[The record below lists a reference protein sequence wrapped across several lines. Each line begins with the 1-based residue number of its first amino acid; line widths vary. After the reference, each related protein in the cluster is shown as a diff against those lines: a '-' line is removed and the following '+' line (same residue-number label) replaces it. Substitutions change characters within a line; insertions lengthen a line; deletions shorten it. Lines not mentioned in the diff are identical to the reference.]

1 MFRSLGQIIVTA
13 LIIGLVLIAGG
24 IGWFLRS
31 SVEDSGGQATSE
43 AAQGTEM
50 SAEMAKATLGSGA
63 ALEPFIAVTGVGQ
76 AQAKPDIASVS
87 LGVQTQAPVA
97 RDAQTENSELMAKV
111 IDAIKAMGI
120 EDEDISTHGLSL
132 RPRYDREGQK
142 VVAYLATNNVSVIV
156 RDLDQVGEV
165 LDAGF
170 DAGANVAGGVQFSIA
185 DPTDSRNQAM
195 ELAVADARDRADVLA
210 KAAGVTIVGV
220 LSVTE
225 DSGGYSSPRAT
236 NVMAFAESAAMKLAT
251 PIEPGELTIGVRV
264 RVVYSIGS

>member
-1 MFRSLGQIIVTA
+1 MFRGLAQIITTVVVVA
-13 LIIGLVLIAGG
+13 LVLFAAAA
-24 IGWFLRS
+24 GWFLRS

-43 AAQGTEM
+43 AAQGTEI
-50 SAEMAKATLGSGA
+50 SAEMAKATMGSGA
-63 ALEPFIAVTGVGQ
+63 ALEPFIAVAGVGQ

-97 RDAQTENSELMAKV
+97 RDAQAENSELMAKV

-132 RPRYDREGQK
+132 RPRYDREGQN
-142 VVAYLATNNVSVIV
+142 VDAYVATNNVSVIV

-195 ELAVADARDRADVLA
+195 ELAVADARGRADVLA
-210 KAAGVTIVGV
+210 DAAGVTIVGV

-225 DSGGYSSPRAT
+225 DSGGYPSPRPA
-236 NVMAFAESAAMKLAT
+236 MASVRLESAAMKMAT
-251 PIEPGELTIGVRV
+251 PIEPGELTISVWV

>member
-24 IGWFLRS
+24 VGWFLRS

-63 ALEPFIAVTGVGQ
+63 ALEPFIAVAGVGQ

-132 RPRYDREGQK
+132 RPRYDREGQN
-142 VVAYLATNNVSVIV
+142 VDAYVATNNVSVIV

-185 DPTDSRNQAM
+185 DPDGFSQPGHGTGGCRRSGPRRCAGRRRRGN
-195 ELAVADARDRADVLA
+195 DRRRAQRHRRQRR
-210 KAAGVTIVGV
+210 
-220 LSVTE
+220 LSIP
-225 DSGGYSSPRAT
+225 SP
-236 NVMAFAESAAMKLAT
+236 SD
-251 PIEPGELTIGVRV
+251 G
-264 RVVYSIGS
+264 

>member
-1 MFRSLGQIIVTA
+1 MFRGLAQIITTVA
-13 LIIGLVLIAGG
+13 VVALVLIAAAA
-24 IGWFLRS
+24 GWFLRS
-31 SVEDSGGQATSE
+31 SVEDSGGQAATE

-63 ALEPFIAVTGVGQ
+63 ALEASIAVAGVGSV
-76 AQAKPDIASVS
+76 QAKPDIASVS

-97 RDAQTENSELMAKV
+97 RDAQSENSELMAKV
-111 IDAIKAMGI
+111 IDAVKAMGI
-120 EDEDISTHGLSL
+120 DDEDISTHGLSL
-132 RPRYDREGQK
+132 RPRYDREGQR
-142 VVAYLATNNVSVIV
+142 VDAYVATNNVSVIV

-195 ELAVADARDRADVLA
+195 ELAVADARSRADVLA
-210 KAAGVTIVGV
+210 EAAGVTIVGV
-220 LSVTE
+220 VSVTE
-225 DSGGYSSPRAT
+225 DSGGYPSPRPAMAG
-236 NVMAFAESAAMKLAT
+236 VMLESAAMKMAT
-251 PIEPGELTIGVRV
+251 PIEPGELTISVWV